1 MRYSLW
7 HFLTATIAKNKIMN
21 DLKNSKHLA
30 LRAVVF
36 ILLIITTFSCENHRF
51 DSDKRQIMAKDE
63 IRSKLNKAR
72 SFDVTGFNEDTV
84 YNTADSNFKKL
95 IRYQLSI
102 KFIDSNKIEQNK
114 TAVVLFAPDGKSIL
128 SSQILEK

>member
-1 MRYSLW
+1 
-7 HFLTATIAKNKIMN
+7 MN

-63 IRSKLNKAR
+63 IRSKLNKAH

-114 TAVVLFAPDGKSIL
+114 TAVVLFTPDGKSIL